1 MATAYSGFASRKLED
16 LYNGLLQK
24 TIQLLSL
31 KVLVCQEMKDEPDE
45 MMKEERSW
53 TKKVLKVYRTMRKLE
68 SRKYH
73 GAHFATE
80 FRQLTSYFANKHEF
94 YQPSG

>member
-16 LYNGLLQK
+16 LYNGLVQK

-31 KVLVCQEMKDEPDE
+31 KVLYGQEMKEKEDEI
-45 MMKEERSW
+45 KEERSW
-53 TKKVLKVYRTMRKLE
+53 SKKVLKLYRTMRKLE

-80 FRQLTSYFANKHEF
+80 FRQLTSYFSNKHELH
-94 YQPSG
+94 